1 VIRHRLRTTLH
12 LLVVTLVCVVVGA
25 LLHPATASAATHAV
39 PPPAARPGPA
49 AQPAAAA
56 QATAAAASGPVAQTL
71 RGVSVPVTRQQAVA
85 WHLPNHPVTTRTPG
99 GSTVVFTP
107 ASGAGEPEDIRYRI
121 RWYGYYTIW
130 FNKVETLR
138 IAAGTAACAAL
149 VKHIPRVGAILAT
162 ICGLLSV
169 IATYARARNECVL
182 IQGWSPYY
190 PQIVRYRGGYCR

>member
-1 VIRHRLRTTLH
+1 VTRRRLRTSLH

-25 LLHPATASAATHAV
+25 LLHPATASAATRAGS
-39 PPPAARPGPA
+39 PPA
-49 AQPAAAA
+49 AQPAPAAP
-56 QATAAAASGPVAQTL
+56 AAPVVQSPL

-85 WHLPNHPVTTRTPG
+85 WHLPDHPVTTRTPG

-107 ASGAGEPEDIRYRI
+107 TSGAGEPENIRYRI

-130 FNKVETLR
+130 FNRVETLR

-162 ICGLLSV
+162 ICALLSV

-190 PQIVRYRGGYCR
+190 PQIARYRGGYCR